1 MEKNSTCTEAPAND
15 HITSTSS
22 IAQCEE
28 NAAPSHA
35 SNTQV
40 SATKRALFTDSV
52 ECPDESEKYLD
63 DGNAPATDSRIQN
76 TTGATAKAIAKV
88 LLLSLLM
95 LYHICANT

>member
-1 MEKNSTCTEAPAND
+1 MA
-15 HITSTSS
+15 STSS

-35 SNTQV
+35 AGATSNSQV

-88 LLLSLLM
+88 LLL
-95 LYHICANT
+95 